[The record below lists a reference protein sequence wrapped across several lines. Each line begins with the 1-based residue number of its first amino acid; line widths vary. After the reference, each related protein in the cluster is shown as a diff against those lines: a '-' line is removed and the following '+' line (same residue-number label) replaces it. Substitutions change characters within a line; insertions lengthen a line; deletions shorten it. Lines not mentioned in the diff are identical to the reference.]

1 MVGTVKGKY
10 ALILLFG
17 DTDVNTTL
25 SRDQLSW
32 LCLYFYKSCNNRT
45 WLDDWPMCTVFTLHV
60 MITLAQLGPPYVSLL
75 TTITGRIVDQHV
87 LLLASLRGKYLWL
100 LFSLSLP
107 NVIVLSQVNE
117 YTLTIN
123 LFY

>member
-1 MVGTVKGKY
+1 
-10 ALILLFG
+10 
-17 DTDVNTTL
+17 
-25 SRDQLSW
+25 
-32 LCLYFYKSCNNRT
+32 
-45 WLDDWPMCTVFTLHV
+45 MCTVFTLHV

-75 TTITGRIVDQHV
+75 TTITGRIVDQHA
-87 LLLASLRGKYLWL
+87 LMLASLHGKYLWL